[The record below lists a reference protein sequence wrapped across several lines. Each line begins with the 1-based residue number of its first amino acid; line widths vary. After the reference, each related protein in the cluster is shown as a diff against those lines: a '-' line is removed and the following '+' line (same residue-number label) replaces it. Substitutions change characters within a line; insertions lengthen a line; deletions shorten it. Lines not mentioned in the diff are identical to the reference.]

1 MRFVPTYCIRIG
13 MKLGDNLYGG
23 NGELVLAE
31 NTILTDHYIEGI
43 RKLSYNGIY
52 ITDDISRDIE
62 IVNVINDN
70 VRAQTIKSIKNVFIS
85 SEDNSPLTKSRVDR
99 LVSLLLD
106 QDLCLLGILD
116 EIRSDLLKSIKS
128 TVSNRSMANKYTLNY
143 NPAPNGSYL
152 NYSK

>member
-1 MRFVPTYCIRIG
+1 MSDINIIEYFEKKIELLEHCLNLNEKFFKTV
-13 MKLGDNLYGG
+13 DNLEHL
-23 NGELVLAE
+23 NELIDQRGSLLLDLDALNVE
-31 NTILTDHYIEGI
+31 VKDDKNY
-43 RKLSYNGIY
+43 LSN
-52 ITDDISRDIE
+52 E
-62 IVNVINDN
+62 QN
-70 VRAQTIKSIKNVFIS
+70 
-85 SEDNSPLTKSRVDR
+85 ERVDR

-106 QDLCLLGILD
+106 QDHCLLGILD